1 MLHSGLLSDDVPME
15 AVRLYLILFSLSCK
29 STRPTSL
36 TCQMFL
42 VFSFSSLFMSKAKA
56 VLYVFDFIQILQS
69 EHSFV

>member
-1 MLHSGLLSDDVPME
+1 MSSGSLIWLDEISQLDSDKQIVQKYQ
-15 AVRLYLILFSLSCK
+15 AI
-29 STRPTSL
+29 RPTSL